1 LTEGCYYL
9 AVERNR
15 YHFSLKEN
23 LNKRFADRRATIPPA
38 QVEEQ
43 IRDEIQKTFSAG
55 SGLERV
61 YFAEKTIQ
69 IADRPTVTL
78 VVLSPDQSLQDEK
91 ATASFVENMIREYGT
106 SSRTFKS
113 AVIFCV
119 PESPDT
125 LREDARK
132 VLAWEAIEDDDLK
145 LDETQV
151 HQLAENIKKARRD
164 LKETIWRTYKNLMLL
179 GKDNTVKR
187 VDLGLVHS
195 SAATDLVSLIVSR
208 LNSDGDLETKG
219 ISPSFLIRNW
229 PPAFKEWS
237 TKSVRDA
244 FFASPQF
251 PRLTNPDVLRD
262 TISRGVGNGL
272 LGYVGKTVNGYKPFS
287 FNQALMTAD
296 VEFSEEMFIVT
307 KETAE
312 AYLKTRAASPAS
324 ATSPVPSAPTPPAAG
339 TAVPVDLI
347 PSAPPASSTA
357 PSLTWTGE
365 IPPQKWMNFYTK
377 VLSKFAS
384 ARGLKLTVKVEV
396 SPEGGV
402 SKQKLDETKSA
413 LRELGLNDDIST
425 K

>member
-1 LTEGCYYL
+1 MGKKPNGKC
-9 AVERNR
+9 
-15 YHFSLKEN
+15 
-23 LNKRFADRRATIPPA
+23 
-38 QVEEQ
+38 Q
-43 IRDEIQKTFSAG
+43 
-55 SGLERV
+55 
-61 YFAEKTIQ
+61 
-69 IADRPTVTL
+69 
-78 VVLSPDQSLQDEK
+78 
-91 ATASFVENMIREYGT
+91 
-106 SSRTFKS
+106 
-113 AVIFCV
+113 
-119 PESPDT
+119 
-125 LREDARK
+125 
-132 VLAWEAIEDDDLK
+132 LK

-244 FFASPQF
+244 FFALPQF
-251 PRLTNPDVLRD
+251 PRLTNPDVLKE

-272 LGYVGKTVNGYKPFS
+272 LAYVGKTASGEYKPFYY
-287 FNQALMTAD
+287 NKALMTAD
-296 VEFSEEMFIVT
+296 VELSEEMFIVT

-312 AYLKTRAASPAS
+312 AYLKTRATSPAPADAS
-324 ATSPVPSAPTPPAAG
+324 TPAAPTSPA
-339 TAVPVDLI
+339 AVPAVAVDLI
-347 PSAPPASSTA
+347 PPPSASSA
-357 PSLTWTGE
+357 NSGLTWTGE
-365 IPPQKWMNFYTK
+365 IPAQKWMNFYTK
-377 VLSKFAS
+377 VLSKFAT

-396 SPEGGV
+396 APEGGV

-413 LRELGLNDDIST
+413 LRELGLNDDVSP
-425 K
+425 KHHS

>member
-1 LTEGCYYL
+1 
-9 AVERNR
+9 
-15 YHFSLKEN
+15 
-23 LNKRFADRRATIPPA
+23 
-38 QVEEQ
+38 
-43 IRDEIQKTFSAG
+43 
-55 SGLERV
+55 
-61 YFAEKTIQ
+61 
-69 IADRPTVTL
+69 
-78 VVLSPDQSLQDEK
+78 
-91 ATASFVENMIREYGT
+91 
-106 SSRTFKS
+106 
-113 AVIFCV
+113 
-119 PESPDT
+119 
-125 LREDARK
+125 
-132 VLAWEAIEDDDLK
+132 
-145 LDETQV
+145 
-151 HQLAENIKKARRD
+151 
-164 LKETIWRTYKNLMLL
+164 MLL

-195 SAATDLVSLIVSR
+195 SAATDLISLIIGR
-208 LNSDGDLETKG
+208 LSSDGDLETKG

-251 PRLTNPDVLRD
+251 PRLTNPDVLKE

-272 LGYVGKTVNGYKPFS
+272 LGYVGKTANGYKPFS

-312 AYLKTRAASPAS
+312 AYLKTRASLPAS
-324 ATSPVPSAPTPPAAG
+324 ATAPTPSAPAAPVAVSTMGFDSILSPSPAA
-339 TAVPVDLI
+339 
-347 PSAPPASSTA
+347 STA
-357 PSLTWTGE
+357 SGLTWIGE

-413 LRELGLNDDIST
+413 LHELGLNDDVAP

>member
-1 LTEGCYYL
+1 
-9 AVERNR
+9 
-15 YHFSLKEN
+15 
-23 LNKRFADRRATIPPA
+23 
-38 QVEEQ
+38 
-43 IRDEIQKTFSAG
+43 
-55 SGLERV
+55 
-61 YFAEKTIQ
+61 
-69 IADRPTVTL
+69 
-78 VVLSPDQSLQDEK
+78 
-91 ATASFVENMIREYGT
+91 
-106 SSRTFKS
+106 
-113 AVIFCV
+113 
-119 PESPDT
+119 
-125 LREDARK
+125 
-132 VLAWEAIEDDDLK
+132 
-145 LDETQV
+145 
-151 HQLAENIKKARRD
+151 
-164 LKETIWRTYKNLMLL
+164 
-179 GKDNTVKR
+179 VKR

-195 SAATDLVSLIVSR
+195 SAATDLVSLIVTR
-208 LNSDGDLETKG
+208 LSSDGDLETKG

-251 PRLTNPDVLRD
+251 PRLTNPDVLKD

-272 LGYVGKTVNGYKPFS
+272 LAYVGKTASGEYKPFYYS
-287 FNQALMTAD
+287 KALMTAD
-296 VEFSEEMFIVT
+296 VELSEEMFIVT

-324 ATSPVPSAPTPPAAG
+324 ATTPTPSAPIPAAAG

-347 PSAPPASSTA
+347 PPTSPAPSTA
-357 PSLTWTGE
+357 SGLTWTGE

-402 SKQKLDETKSA
+402 SKQKFDETKSA
-413 LRELGLNDDIST
+413 LRELGLNDDVSP

>member
-1 LTEGCYYL
+1 
-9 AVERNR
+9 
-15 YHFSLKEN
+15 
-23 LNKRFADRRATIPPA
+23 
-38 QVEEQ
+38 
-43 IRDEIQKTFSAG
+43 
-55 SGLERV
+55 
-61 YFAEKTIQ
+61 
-69 IADRPTVTL
+69 
-78 VVLSPDQSLQDEK
+78 LQDEK
-91 ATASFVENMIREYGT
+91 ATTAFVENMIREYGT

-119 PESPDT
+119 PETADI

-132 VLAWEAIEDDDLK
+132 VLAWEAIDDDDLK

-151 HQLAENIKKARRD
+151 HQLAENLKKARRD

-208 LNSDGDLETKG
+208 LSSDGDLETKG

-244 FFASPQF
+244 FFAAPQF
-251 PRLTNPDVLRD
+251 PRLTNPDVLKE

-272 LGYVGKTVNGYKPFS
+272 LAYVGKMQSGGYKPFYFS
-287 FNQALMTAD
+287 QALMTAD
-296 VEFSEEMFIVT
+296 VELSEEMFIIT
-307 KETAE
+307 KESAE
-312 AYLKTRAASPAS
+312 AYLKTRAAS
-324 ATSPVPSAPTPPAAG
+324 SAPADASTLSVPTPTSLAAVS
-339 TAVPVDLI
+339 AVAVDLI
-347 PSAPPASSTA
+347 PSTPPTSSTA
-357 PSLTWTGE
+357 SGLTWTGE

-377 VLSKFAS
+377 ILSKFAS
-384 ARGLKLTVKVEV
+384 SRGLKLTLKVEV

-402 SKQKLDETKSA
+402 SKQKAEETKTS
-413 LRELGLNDDIST
+413 LRELGLNDDVKT
-425 K
+425 G